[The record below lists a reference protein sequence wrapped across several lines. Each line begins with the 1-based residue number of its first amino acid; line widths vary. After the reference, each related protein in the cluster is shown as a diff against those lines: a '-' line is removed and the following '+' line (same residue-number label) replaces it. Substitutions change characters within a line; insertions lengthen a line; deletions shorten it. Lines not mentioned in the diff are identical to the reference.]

1 MLNERQSNYGVCE
14 LPVKITSAS
23 WQIHSNS
30 KTHFQKLMHF
40 PQGFNGSQQTLL
52 MWAKLVNHY
61 EQRTRS
67 WLLHEYCLQW
77 IIQPTIFITTCDE
90 NALLTP
96 ISIKLPSLPIPSDGQ
111 RILMK
116 SSTAAFN
123 VYLINKCSY
132 LLIAGFP
139 SWIKVRTLSV

>member
-1 MLNERQSNYGVCE
+1 M
-14 LPVKITSAS
+14 PIKITSAS
-23 WQIHSNS
+23 WQIHNNN
-30 KTHFQKLMHF
+30 KALFQKLMPF
-40 PQGFNGSQQTLL
+40 PEGFNGAQQTLF
-52 MWAKLVNHY
+52 MWVKLVNHY

-77 IIQPTIFITTCDE
+77 IIQSTIFMTTCDE

-96 ISIKLPSLPIPSDGQ
+96 ITIKLPSLPILSDGQ

-116 SSTAAFN
+116 SSTPAFN

-132 LLIAGFP
+132 LLIAEFP
-139 SWIKVRTLSV
+139 SWIKVRTLTA